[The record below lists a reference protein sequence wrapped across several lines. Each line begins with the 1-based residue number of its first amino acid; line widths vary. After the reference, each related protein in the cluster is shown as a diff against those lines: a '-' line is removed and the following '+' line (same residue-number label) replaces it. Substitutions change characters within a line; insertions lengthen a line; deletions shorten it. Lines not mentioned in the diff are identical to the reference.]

1 METYLLHL
9 FPRGFAV
16 TLKALEMRAFS
27 LWLVPSSW
35 TLCSKTFL
43 GTSLLESLKTVFGT
57 DDSLSPAVT
66 APEPR
71 AAALP
76 TAAHAYCGD
85 PSCVPTREQL
95 GGFSCLFV
103 FPSLPPCVLFVV
115 VWIVLVCLVLFFNWF
130 CAFIL
135 LGRTPW
141 VGAGG
146 EGLRRLPSV

>member
-1 METYLLHL
+1 METYLLQL

-16 TLKALEMRAFS
+16 SLKALETRALS
-27 LWLVPSSW
+27 LGLVPSSW
-35 TLCSKTFL
+35 TLCSKTVL

-141 VGAGG
+141 WVPGV
-146 EGLRRLPSV
+146 EGLRRFPSV

>member
-1 METYLLHL
+1 MERSCSKDAIGGRVHAILFDYFFGTRMETYLLHL
-9 FPRGFAV
+9 FPKGFAA

-57 DDSLSPAVT
+57 DDSLAVT

-103 FPSLPPCVLFVV
+103 FSLPPSLCVVCGCLDCFGLFGS
-115 VWIVLVCLVLFFNWF
+115 LF
-130 CAFIL
+130 
-135 LGRTPW
+135 
-141 VGAGG
+141 
-146 EGLRRLPSV
+146 

>member
-1 METYLLHL
+1 MERSCSKDAIGGRVHAILFDYSFGTRMETNLLHL

-16 TLKALEMRAFS
+16 TLKALEMRALS

-35 TLCSKTFL
+35 TLCSKTVL

-95 GGFSCLFV
+95 GGFSCLVV

-115 VWIVLVCLVLFFNWF
+115 VWIVLGCLFLFF
-130 CAFIL
+130 
-135 LGRTPW
+135 
-141 VGAGG
+141 
-146 EGLRRLPSV
+146 

>member
-95 GGFSCLFV
+95 GGFSCLF
-103 FPSLPPCVLFVV
+103 PSLPPCVLLFVV
-115 VWIVLVCLVLFFNWF
+115 FVLVCLVLFIWF

-141 VGAGG
+141 VGAGV
-146 EGLRRLPSV
+146 EGLRRFPSV

>member
-1 METYLLHL
+1 MCVERSCSKDAIGGRVHAILFDYSFGTRMETYLLPL

-27 LWLVPSSW
+27 LGLVPSSW

-57 DDSLSPAVT
+57 DDSLAVT

-103 FPSLPPCVLFVV
+103 FLFCCAPPLLFPLCDLCL
-115 VWIVLVCLVLFFNWF
+115 IV
-130 CAFIL
+130 
-135 LGRTPW
+135 G
-141 VGAGG
+141 
-146 EGLRRLPSV
+146 